1 MKSDRCK
8 LGIKCKGIV
17 SLPKKKNKKDRKKKR
32 KYGVYNKGNEEG
44 SAFIYK
50 LSLLIV

>member
-1 MKSDRCK
+1 MKSDGCK

-17 SLPKKKNKKDRKKKR
+17 SLPKKNPQKRQKKKR
-32 KYGVYNKGNEEG
+32 KYGVYNKGKEEG

-50 LSLLIV
+50 LSLFIV

>member
-1 MKSDRCK
+1 MKSDGCK

-17 SLPKKKNKKDRKKKR
+17 SLPKKPPKRQKKKR
-32 KYGVYNKGNEEG
+32 KYGVYNKRREEG

-50 LSLLIV
+50 LSLFIV